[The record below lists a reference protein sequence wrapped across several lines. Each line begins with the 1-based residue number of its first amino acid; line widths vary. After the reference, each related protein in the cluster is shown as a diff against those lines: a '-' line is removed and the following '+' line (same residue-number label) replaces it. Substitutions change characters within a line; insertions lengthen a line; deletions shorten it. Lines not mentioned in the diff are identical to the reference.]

1 MRNSTKRNSTRAA
14 AAVIAVLV
22 STSSVHAG
30 NRDAADVE
38 KKLQAMANADTDWHP
53 DLAGEFN
60 GMRYYMHG
68 KYGSAM
74 EQFKHGAYY
83 ADKLSQL
90 CIGLMYLNGQG
101 VAKDP
106 VAAYA
111 WLDLAAE
118 RSYPEFIATR
128 DRVKAVLTVE
138 QLQQAAQMRTQLAS
152 VYADAVA
159 KRRLATQLALGQM
172 QLTGSHT
179 GFDSGVSALPAEI
192 FSMPSGAAA
201 AISIGRCSGLS
212 ISVGY
217 SEVPISGCG
226 GDSVRYARAFWDP
239 AKYFAGRDALWNTKV
254 TVGPVQDQTKLSTS
268 DTDKKP

>member
-1 MRNSTKRNSTRAA
+1 MRNSTMRNFSRVATTA
-14 AAVIAVLV
+14 IAVLV
-22 STSSVHAG
+22 SAGSIHAVT
-30 NRDAADVE
+30 RDAADIQ
-38 KKLQAMANADTDWHP
+38 KKVQAMANVDTDGHP

-68 KYGSAM
+68 KYESAM

-101 VAKDP
+101 VAKDA
-106 VAAYA
+106 VVAYA

-118 RSYPEFIATR
+118 RNYPAFTATR
-128 DRVKAVLTVE
+128 DRVEASLTAE
-138 QLQQAAQMRTQLAS
+138 QLQQAAQMRAQLAS

-172 QLTGSHT
+172 RLTGSRT
-179 GFDSGVSALPAEI
+179 GYDFSVLSLPADI
-192 FSMPSGAAA
+192 YAAPGSGGTAA
-201 AISIGRCSGLS
+201 SVGRCDGPT

-217 SEVPISGCG
+217 SEAPISGCSG
-226 GDSVRYARAFWDP
+226 STRYTSAFWDP
-239 AKYFAGRDALWNTKV
+239 DKYFAGRDALWNATV
-254 TVGPVQDQTKLSTS
+254 NVGPVQDQTGSGTS
-268 DTDKKP
+268 DTDKKQ

>member
-1 MRNSTKRNSTRAA
+1 MRNSTTRNFTRVA

-22 STSSVHAG
+22 SAGSVHAG
-30 NRDAADVE
+30 NRDAADIE
-38 KKLQAMANADTDWHP
+38 KKLQAMTNADTDWHP

-68 KYGSAM
+68 KYESAM

-90 CIGLMYLNGQG
+90 CVGLMYLNGQG
-101 VAKDP
+101 VAKDA

-118 RSYPEFIATR
+118 RSYPEFTATR
-128 DRVKAVLTVE
+128 DRVKATLTAE
-138 QLQQAAQMRTQLAS
+138 QLQQATEMRAELDS

-172 QLTGSHT
+172 RLTGSRT
-179 GFDSGVSALPAEI
+179 GYDFSVMSLPADI
-192 FSMPSGAAA
+192 YSAPGGGWHCG
-201 AISIGRCSGLS
+201 IGRSLRWPYHYGRVRGGADLGLWRLRALCACVLGSGQ
-212 ISVGY
+212 VF
-217 SEVPISGCG
+217 CG
-226 GDSVRYARAFWDP
+226 ARRLVECQGHRRRGARPD
-239 AKYFAGRDALWNTKV
+239 
-254 TVGPVQDQTKLSTS
+254 
-268 DTDKKP
+268 